1 MKNIKKTLP
10 RRCGEVLFDEEI
22 MAGWSPEDSNL
33 NTRCLFCQAHTVPS
47 LTIHV
52 LDFRCDE
59 VLRLR
64 IRDPV
69 PF

>member
-1 MKNIKKTLP
+1 
-10 RRCGEVLFDEEI
+10 VLFDEEI

-52 LDFRCDE
+52 LDFRCAMNPIF
-59 VLRLR
+59 R
-64 IRDPV
+64 IRDV
-69 PF
+69 LVQTYGS